1 MKMVEP
7 KNKSRAIIF
16 GSVVL
21 VALLITSNS
30 NTAFAQ
36 LPTPT
41 PVSPKKERQ
50 SKAVNEIA
58 IIEVVSG
65 SPAEKAG
72 LKVGD
77 TVVAID
83 GKAVASIDD
92 LSKAVN
98 AKKIGDT
105 LALEVQNANGE
116 KRTVNASLAENPNKT
131 GVVYLGVR
139 YGYNIDR
146 HREPRDFD
154 RRPFSTQIAILE
166 VLADSPAAKA
176 GVQKGDVV
184 TEVNGVSV
192 VNFAAL
198 SQVVKRAKPGDK
210 VTLKILRGG
219 DSKSI
224 EVTLGENPNQKG
236 VTYLGV
242 TMAPRQLRT
251 PIRPNPTP
259 LPSGGNG

>member
-1 MKMVEP
+1 M
-7 KNKSRAIIF
+7 
-16 GSVVL
+16 
-21 VALLITSNS
+21 
-30 NTAFAQ
+30 
-36 LPTPT
+36 
-41 PVSPKKERQ
+41 
-50 SKAVNEIA
+50 
-58 IIEVVSG
+58 SG

-92 LSKAVN
+92 LSKAVS
-98 AKKIGDT
+98 AKKVGDT
-105 LALEVQNANGE
+105 LALEVQNSAGA
-116 KRTVNASLAENPNKT
+116 KRSVTVTLGENPNKS
-131 GVVYLGVR
+131 GSAYLGVR

-146 HREPRDFD
+146 QREPRDFG
-154 RRPFSTQIAILE
+154 RRPFSTQIAIIE

-184 TEVNGVSV
+184 TEVNGVAISD
-192 VNFAAL
+192 FAAL
-198 SQVVKRAKPGDK
+198 SQIVKRAKPGDR

-219 DSKSI
+219 EIKSI

-236 VTYLGV
+236 AAYLGV
-242 TMAPRQLRT
+242 SIAPRQVRT

-259 LPSGGNG
+259 LPSGGSG